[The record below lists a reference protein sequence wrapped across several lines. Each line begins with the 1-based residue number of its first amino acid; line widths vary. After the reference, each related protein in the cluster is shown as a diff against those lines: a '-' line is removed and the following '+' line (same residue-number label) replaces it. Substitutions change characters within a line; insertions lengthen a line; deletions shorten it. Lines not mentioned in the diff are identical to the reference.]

1 MAEPSWIAVD
11 LGAESGR
18 VMTGR
23 FDGRTVNLEEQ
34 HRFANRP
41 VGLGGRLH
49 WNALEL
55 WREIQEGVSRAV
67 QAEKTPPLSLGVDT
81 WGVDF
86 ALLSPAGGL
95 VGMPVHY
102 RDPRTSGMLAAATSR
117 VSKSEIFE
125 STGIQF
131 MEINTLYQLLA
142 LSRTEPEL
150 LSSSARLL
158 LMPDFFHWAL
168 CGSTAVEFTNATT
181 TQCFDPTARTWATS
195 LLERLQ
201 IPHHMLG
208 EVVSPG
214 TRLGELR
221 PELAEQLGI
230 ARIPVVAPPTHDTAA
245 AVVAVPTAHTGTARW
260 AYLSSGTWSLMGVEV
275 NEACLTA
282 RALKLNLTSEGGVDG
297 TYRLLKNIMGLW
309 LVQQCR
315 RSFLKRGRD
324 LDYAEL
330 TQLAGASEP
339 FRSLVDPDD
348 SRFLNPS
355 DMPEAMLTFC
365 RETGQP
371 LPESEGQFVR
381 CALESLALKYRQV
394 LGWLEETTGTPVEVI
409 HIVGGGSGSSLLNQF
424 TASACNR
431 TVIAGPVEA
440 TALGNVLVQARTSG
454 ELDSLADIR
463 QVVRNSCE
471 LQVFEPQDTDAWAQA
486 VGRFAALQQ
495 RRL

>member
-150 LSSSARLL
+150 LSSAARLL
-158 LMPDFFHWAL
+158 LMPDFFHWAVWL
-168 CGSTAVEFTNATT
+168 DG
-181 TQCFDPTARTWATS
+181 
-195 LLERLQ
+195 
-201 IPHHMLG
+201 
-208 EVVSPG
+208 
-214 TRLGELR
+214 
-221 PELAEQLGI
+221 
-230 ARIPVVAPPTHDTAA
+230 
-245 AVVAVPTAHTGTARW
+245 
-260 AYLSSGTWSLMGVEV
+260 
-275 NEACLTA
+275 
-282 RALKLNLTSEGGVDG
+282 GGVHQRHDH
-297 TYRLLKNIMGLW
+297 
-309 LVQQCR
+309 
-315 RSFLKRGRD
+315 
-324 LDYAEL
+324 A
-330 TQLAGASEP
+330 
-339 FRSLVDPDD
+339 
-348 SRFLNPS
+348 
-355 DMPEAMLTFC
+355 
-365 RETGQP
+365 
-371 LPESEGQFVR
+371 
-381 CALESLALKYRQV
+381 
-394 LGWLEETTGTPVEVI
+394 
-409 HIVGGGSGSSLLNQF
+409 
-424 TASACNR
+424 
-431 TVIAGPVEA
+431 
-440 TALGNVLVQARTSG
+440 
-454 ELDSLADIR
+454 
-463 QVVRNSCE
+463 
-471 LQVFEPQDTDAWAQA
+471 VF
-486 VGRFAALQQ
+486 
-495 RRL
+495 